1 MKTVRLLAMM
11 ALLCSGLG
19 AQSGAQLKMDLD
31 HLEKKADE
39 VVKVN
44 LEGESLDLGQKLLAV
59 RDGVTAPVRELVKGL
74 KGIYMRR
81 FWFRSKNTY
90 EREDTDAIRKQ
101 MSGPGWVPMIDNR
114 RKTEGLTVYSYMEN
128 EKVAGVTVLS
138 EQEQEFTVV
147 NIVGPV
153 NLETLINLGNQL
165 GLPPMKIA
173 TTELAKKPALPPP
186 PGKAGSGK

>member
-1 MKTVRLLAMM
+1 MRTVRLFAMM
-11 ALLCSGLG
+11 VLLCSGLW

-59 RDGVTAPVRELVKGL
+59 RDGVAAPVKELVKGL

-128 EKVAGVTVLS
+128 EKVTGVTVLS

-153 NLETLINLGNQL
+153 DLETLINLGNQL

-173 TTELAKKPALPPP
+173 TIELPKKPALPPP
-186 PGKAGSGK
+186 PVKSGTGK

>member
-1 MKTVRLLAMM
+1 MM
-11 ALLCSGLG
+11 VVLCSGLW

-44 LEGESLDLGQKLLAV
+44 LEGESLGLGQKLLAV
-59 RDGVTAPVRELVKGL
+59 RDGVTSPVKELVKGL

-81 FWFRSKNTY
+81 FWFRSKDSY
-90 EREDTDAIRKQ
+90 EREDADGIRKQ
-101 MSGPGWVPMIDNR
+101 MSGPGWVPMIDV
-114 RKTEGLTVYSYMEN
+114 RKKPDGLTVYSYMEN

-138 EQEQEFTVV
+138 EQAQEFTVV

-153 NLETLINLGNQL
+153 DLETLINLGNQL

-173 TTELAKKPALPPP
+173 TTELPQKTTLPPP
-186 PGKAGSGK
+186 APGK

>member
-1 MKTVRLLAMM
+1 MQLLAMM
-11 ALLCSGLG
+11 FLLCAGLW

-31 HLEKKADE
+31 HLEEKADE

-44 LEGESLDLGQKLLAV
+44 LEGESLGLGQKLLAV

-81 FWFRSKNTY
+81 FWFRNKKAY
-90 EREDTDAIRKQ
+90 EPEDAAAIRKQ
-101 MSGPGWVPMIDNR
+101 MSGPGWVSMIDVKD
-114 RKTEGLTVYSYMEN
+114 RKKPEGLTVYSYMEN

-153 NLETLINLGNQL
+153 DLETLINLGNQL

-173 TTELAKKPALPPP
+173 TIELPTKTALPPP
-186 PGKAGSGK
+186 PPSRSGSGK